1 MLLLERK
8 AVTEILP
15 IHHTQI
21 INYLNA

>member
-1 MLLLERK
+1 MERK